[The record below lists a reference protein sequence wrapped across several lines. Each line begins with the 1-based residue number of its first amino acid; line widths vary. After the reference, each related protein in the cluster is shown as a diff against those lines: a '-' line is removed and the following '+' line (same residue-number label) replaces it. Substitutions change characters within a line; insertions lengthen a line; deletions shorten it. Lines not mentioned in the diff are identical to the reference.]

1 MSRQIV
7 KINKYADQCD
17 RNFIPLK
24 TNNFDAV
31 LYTNMYTPS
40 EAHAF
45 NLAIE
50 YMKDK
55 FFKSQF
61 PKDYFKAEWVNTAHT
76 MKDYAK
82 FTKMNIK
89 RERPYFVVIPS
100 VDYDYD
106 RENIDMYY
114 AGADTFLKR
123 SNWQR
128 SFFKD
133 YDHRVF
139 LGMQLRALRMPFT
152 FKIRLNT
159 RSEQLDLFRRM
170 ELVFRIGG
178 TQRDNISVDFHIP
191 YDMLV
196 NIAILAGFKV
206 DISEFAGER
215 VAKIVDPLS
224 FLDYL
229 NKHSDIPVIYKFRAT
244 NHHEEFFLRVT
255 DLFTHITTK
264 DKLDVDDGEKIGQID
279 SNFTITMQ
287 AVLKIPV
294 PQFFALYNEKPLP
307 YILTTGQGS
316 IPLYSVG
323 QFDIP
328 DTNERGWEQL
338 INTTYMLDPHETEFD
353 ISPLFKSNKTQDI
366 NKVKDFCNKNFISP
380 KVFIDIKMYQEYAGS
395 YREVPYGIDYDTMK
409 VTLGQDLVEEQNLY
423 IGIYIDKQYMNN
435 VLTTLGEFEKT
446 RLSDTKL
453 DRHARE

>member
-1 MSRQIV
+1 M
-7 KINKYADQCD
+7 
-17 RNFIPLK
+17 
-24 TNNFDAV
+24 
-31 LYTNMYTPS
+31 
-40 EAHAF
+40 
-45 NLAIE
+45 
-50 YMKDK
+50 
-55 FFKSQF
+55 
-61 PKDYFKAEWVNTAHT
+61 
-76 MKDYAK
+76 
-82 FTKMNIK
+82 
-89 RERPYFVVIPS
+89 
-100 VDYDYD
+100 
-106 RENIDMYY
+106 
-114 AGADTFLKR
+114 
-123 SNWQR
+123 
-128 SFFKD
+128 
-133 YDHRVF
+133 
-139 LGMQLRALRMPFT
+139 
-152 FKIRLNT
+152 
-159 RSEQLDLFRRM
+159 
-170 ELVFRIGG
+170 
-178 TQRDNISVDFHIP
+178 
-191 YDMLV
+191 
-196 NIAILAGFKV
+196 
-206 DISEFAGER
+206 
-215 VAKIVDPLS
+215 
-224 FLDYL
+224 
-229 NKHSDIPVIYKFRAT
+229 
-244 NHHEEFFLRVT
+244 RVT